1 MRKFFLSAI
10 ATIIGT
16 SLVGCSETLHTK
28 QAQTPTPTVD
38 TSSQAQAQQGQLV
51 AIALEQGKT
60 NVLPFVQ
67 LLGQPQSEKI
77 IKEDLVQ
84 VAWITNRLLTGKQ
97 GETPVIVILP
107 VNDPRLEK
115 LPQRGLI
122 LQAKKVKDIWVVDA
136 LQLGPIN
143 QEVTPK
149 AKDTK
154 TKTEK

>member
-28 QAQTPTPTVD
+28 QAQTPTVD
-38 TSSQAQAQQGQLV
+38 TSSQAQQGQLV

-67 LLGQPQSEKI
+67 LLGQPLSEKI

-143 QEVTPK
+143 QEVTTK